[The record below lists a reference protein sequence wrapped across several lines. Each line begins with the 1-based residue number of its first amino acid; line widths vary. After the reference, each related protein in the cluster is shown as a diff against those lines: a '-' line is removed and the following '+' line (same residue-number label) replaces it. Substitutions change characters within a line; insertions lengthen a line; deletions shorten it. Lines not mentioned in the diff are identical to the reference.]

1 MKLLTVAETAERLG
15 YCKETV
21 RRLIAVGVIPALRL
35 PSGRLR
41 VAEDELQRMVTPVA
55 IDERE

>member
-1 MKLLTVAETAERLG
+1 MILLTVAEAAERLG

-21 RRLIAVGVIPALRL
+21 RRLIAEGRLPALKL

-41 VAEDELQRMVTPVA
+41 VTEADVQAMLQPVSK
-55 IDERE
+55 RK

>member
-1 MKLLTVAETAERLG
+1 MMLLTVAEAAERLG

-21 RRLIAVGVIPALRL
+21 RRLIAEGRLPALKL

-41 VAEDELQRMVTPVA
+41 VAEADVQAILQPVGG
-55 IDERE
+55 DK